1 MRVVA
6 VLAQNSLMFNQG
18 MHMTGRA
25 KTLLSDATREEQ
37 AACIRLLALSVAQ
50 HRAKGDFVPFRESA
64 EYFKPGNNSKEKAG
78 LFLQSRDI
86 VEEALEMVRILAAEA
101 PPKVE
106 KTPEETLAE
115 KRKQLRINV
124 TAPVKLLW
132 PGHNEPAK
140 ANLQNISWG
149 GASITVD
156 KIPTHSGDTVQVL
169 LTGISS
175 TTINIE
181 AKVLRTWQLSAR
193 QGEGLAVRF
202 SSLATTDQDEFEDV
216 LKLLAQSEDKEGLR
230 QHARLTQRL
239 DIQFDGP
246 DELNAT
252 LDDISA
258 GGLGV
263 TVPDPL
269 QIGQSLEA
277 VISTLDEGC
286 TLKLRARVV
295 RLEPIKMGNTE
306 LYHAGLKFEHPSREL
321 NNLTR
326 ELIVQLA
333 GAQKR

>member
-1 MRVVA
+1 
-6 VLAQNSLMFNQG
+6 
-18 MHMTGRA
+18 MTGRG

-37 AACIRLLALSVAQ
+37 AACIRLFALSVVQ
-50 HRAKGDFVPFRESA
+50 HRAKRDFVAIRDSA
-64 EYFKPGNNSKEKAG
+64 EFFRPKSGSKEKAE
-78 LFLQSRDI
+78 LFMKSRDLI
-86 VEEALEMVRILAAEA
+86 EEAMEMVRAISAET
-101 PPKVE
+101 PPKTE
-106 KTPEETLAE
+106 EETQSE
-115 KRKQLRINV
+115 KRNQLRIDV
-124 TAPVKLLW
+124 TAPLKIRW
-132 PGHNEPAK
+132 PGSEECTNAR
-140 ANLQNISWG
+140 LQNISWG
-149 GASITVD
+149 GASIIVD
-156 KIPTHSGDTVQVL
+156 QANSHSGDTLQVL
-169 LTGISS
+169 LPGIKSS
-175 TTINIE
+175 TIKIE
-181 AKVLRTWQLSAR
+181 AKVLRTWELSANK
-193 QGEGLAVRF
+193 GEGIAVRF
-202 SSLATTDQDEFEDV
+202 SSLATTDQDEFEEV
-216 LKLLAQSEDKEGLR
+216 LKLLAQTEDNPGLR

-239 DIQFDGP
+239 DIQFAGP

-295 RLEPIKMGNTE
+295 RLEPIKMGKVE

-333 GAQKR
+333 GKQQ

>member
-1 MRVVA
+1 
-6 VLAQNSLMFNQG
+6 
-18 MHMTGRA
+18 MTGRA
-25 KTLLSDATREEQ
+25 KTLFSDATREEK

-50 HRAKGDFVPFRESA
+50 HRDKCDFVALTESA
-64 EYFKPGNNSKEKAG
+64 EYFKPKSNCKDKAQM
-78 LFLQSRDI
+78 FMQSRDI
-86 VEEALEMVRILAAEA
+86 VEEALEMVRVIAAEA
-101 PPKVE
+101 PPKE
-106 KTPEETLAE
+106 ADTPEEALSD

-124 TAPVKLLW
+124 SAPVKLIW
-132 PGHNEPAK
+132 SGENDPAN

-156 KIPTHSGDTVQVL
+156 KARKHSSDTLKVL
-169 LTGISS
+169 LPGIKSS
-175 TTINIE
+175 SINLE
-181 AKVLRTWQLSAR
+181 AKILRTWALSSN
-193 QGEGLAVRF
+193 QGEGMAVRF
-202 SSLATTDQDEFEDV
+202 SSLATKDQDEFEEV
-216 LKLLAQSEDKEGLR
+216 LKLLAHSEDSEGLR

-246 DELNAT
+246 DELHAT

-269 QIGQSLEA
+269 QIGQSLET

-295 RLEPIKMGNTE
+295 RLEPVKMGNIE
-306 LYHAGLKFEHPSREL
+306 LYHAGLKFEHPSKEL

-326 ELIVQLA
+326 ELIKQLA
-333 GAQKR
+333 GQHS

>member
-1 MRVVA
+1 
-6 VLAQNSLMFNQG
+6 
-18 MHMTGRA
+18 MTGRA

-50 HRAKGDFVPFRESA
+50 HREKCDFVAFRESA
-64 EYFKPGNNSKEKAG
+64 EYFKPKSNCKEKAR
-78 LFLQSRDI
+78 LFMQSRNI
-86 VEEALEMVRILAAEA
+86 VEEALEMVRVLAAEA
-101 PPKVE
+101 PPKAA
-106 KTPEETLAE
+106 TAPEEKLSD

-124 TAPVKLLW
+124 SAPVKLTW
-132 PGHNEPAK
+132 PGDDEPTN

-156 KIPTHSGDTVQVL
+156 NARTHSGDTLQVL
-169 LTGISS
+169 LPGINSS
-175 TTINIE
+175 TINIE
-181 AKVLRTWQLSAR
+181 AKVLRTWELSSS
-193 QGEGLAVRF
+193 QGEGIAVRF
-202 SSLATTDQDEFEDV
+202 SSFATKDQDEFEDV
-216 LKLLAQSEDKEGLR
+216 LKLLSQSEDNVGLR

-246 DELNAT
+246 DELHAT

-295 RLEPIKMGNTE
+295 RLEPVKMGNIE
-306 LYHAGLKFEHPSREL
+306 LYQAGLKFEHPSREL

-333 GAQKR
+333 GTKK